1 MKKYKNQI
9 IALAIV
15 IALYVV
21 INICLGGRFLT
32 MANMKNVLSHAVF
45 PAFVAWGMMF
55 IFSAGVVDL
64 SIGANILL
72 SANVGAICAVTL
84 GLGYPGLILGSVIS
98 AVVLQHIS
106 TRCVVTLKIP
116 SWIGGLGMALIFEAV
131 LSLYATV
138 HAEKAGSAVINL
150 GDSYRLF
157 GQFSVMIVMWI
168 IGVAAAYL
176 LYCYTPVGIN
186 VRAIGGDEAV
196 AQMMGINKKRTMI
209 IGAIVGGVFIGLAAL
224 IQLCYGSS
232 MPAKSGLGS
241 IDTIFKS
248 LATVLLAQSFG
259 FLVVEP
265 VGILI
270 SSFIIMSIFNILT
283 IIGVPSGT
291 GQEICLGIIVVLCG
305 VISQIRYKGVVK

>member
-9 IALAIV
+9 IALAV
-15 IALYVV
+15 VMGLYG
-21 INICLGGRFLT
+21 IIHICMGGRFLT
-32 MANMKNVLSHAVF
+32 MVNMKNVLSHAVF

-72 SANVGAICAVTL
+72 SANVGAICGVSL
-84 GLGYPGLILGSVIS
+84 GLGYGGLILGSVVS

-131 LSLYATV
+131 LSLYATI
-138 HAEKAGSAVINL
+138 HAERAGSAVINL
-150 GDSYRLF
+150 GNSYRLF
-157 GQFSVMIVMWI
+157 GQFPVMLALWI
-168 IGVAAAYL
+168 AGAAAAYL
-176 LYCYTPVGIN
+176 LYCHTPVGIN

-196 AQMMGINKKRTMI
+196 AQMMGINKKRTLM
-209 IGAIVGGVFIGLAAL
+209 IGAVAGGVFIGLAAL
-224 IQLCYGSS
+224 IQLSYGSS

-259 FLVVEP
+259 FLMVEP
-265 VGILI
+265 IGILI
-270 SSFIIMSIFNILT
+270 SSFLIMSIFNILT
-283 IIGVPSGT
+283 ILGVPSGT
-291 GQEICLGIIVVLCG
+291 GQEICLGVIVVLCG
-305 VISQIRYKGVVK
+305 IISQIRYKGVVK